1 MERVISLLIGYVFG
15 LLQSGYLYGKFVK
28 NTDIRQHGSGNAGST
43 NILRVFGVKSALIV
57 FLGDFFKAVVAMF
70 IARKLFGGTGNGDL
84 YAMYAGLGV
93 TLGHDFP
100 FYMNFKGGKG
110 IASMAGILTA
120 MDLRITAVC
129 LLIFVAVVY
138 LTRFVS
144 LGSILVSI
152 AFGVMNIYF
161 CWKGYY
167 NVLPGNCPEVYAI
180 TLFLTGLAI
189 QRHHANIGRLLS
201 GTENKIRFSKK

>member
-84 YAMYAGLGV
+84 YAMYAALGV

-201 GTENKIRFSKK
+201 GTENKISFSKK

>member
-70 IARKLFGGTGNGDL
+70 IVRKLFGGTGNGDL
-84 YAMYAGLGV
+84 YAMYAALGV

-201 GTENKIRFSKK
+201 GTENKISFSKK

>member
-152 AFGVMNIYF
+152 AFGVMNSYF

-201 GTENKIRFSKK
+201 GTENKISFSKK

>member
-201 GTENKIRFSKK
+201 GTENKISFTKK

>member
-57 FLGDFFKAVVAMF
+57 FLGDFFKAVIAMF
-70 IARKLFGGTGNGDL
+70 IVRKLFGGTGNGDL
-84 YAMYAGLGV
+84 YAMYAALGV

-180 TLFLTGLAI
+180 TLCLTGLAI

-201 GTENKIRFSKK
+201 GTENKISFSKK

>member
-100 FYMNFKGGKG
+100 FYMNCKGGKG

-201 GTENKIRFSKK
+201 GTENKISFSKK

>member
-1 MERVISLLIGYVFG
+1 MERVISLLIGYGFG

-28 NTDIRQHGSGNAGST
+28 NTDIRNYGSGNAGST

-57 FLGDFFKAVVAMF
+57 FLGDFFKSVAAMA
-70 IARKLFGGTGNGDL
+70 ISRVLFGAGGNGDL
-84 YAMYAGLGV
+84 YAMYAALGV

-120 MDLRITAVC
+120 MDFRITAVC
-129 LLIFVAVVY
+129 LLIFVVTVY

-144 LGSILVSI
+144 LGSILVAI
-152 AFGVMNIYF
+152 TFGLMNLFF

-167 NVLPGNCPEVYAI
+167 NVLPGNRPEVYAI
-180 TLFLTGLAI
+180 TIFLSALAI

-201 GTENKIRFSKK
+201 GTENKISFSKK

>member
-201 GTENKIRFSKK
+201 V

>member
-43 NILRVFGVKSALIV
+43 NILRVLGVKSALIV

-201 GTENKIRFSKK
+201 GTENKISFSKK

>member
-120 MDLRITAVC
+120 MDLRITGSLSDTLC
-129 LLIFVAVVY
+129 IPGIDS
-138 LTRFVS
+138 RFHR
-144 LGSILVSI
+144 LRRDE
-152 AFGVMNIYF
+152 Y
-161 CWKGYY
+161 
-167 NVLPGNCPEVYAI
+167 
-180 TLFLTGLAI
+180 LFLLEGVL
-189 QRHHANIGRLLS
+189 
-201 GTENKIRFSKK
+201 

>member
-43 NILRVFGVKSALIV
+43 NVLRVFGVKSALIV

-70 IARKLFGGTGNGDL
+70 IARKFFGGAGNGDL
-84 YAMYAGLGV
+84 YAMYGALGV

-201 GTENKIRFSKK
+201 GTENKISFSKK

>member
-201 GTENKIRFSKK
+201 GTENKISFSKK

>member
-43 NILRVFGVKSALIV
+43 IILRVFGVKSALIV

-201 GTENKIRFSKK
+201 GTENKISFSKK

>member
-167 NVLPGNCPEVYAI
+167 NVLPGNCPAVYAI

-201 GTENKIRFSKK
+201 GTENKISFSKK

>member
-129 LLIFVAVVY
+129 LLIFVALVY

-201 GTENKIRFSKK
+201 GTENKISFSKK

>member
-15 LLQSGYLYGKFVK
+15 LRQSGYLYGKFVK

-201 GTENKIRFSKK
+201 GTENKISFSKK

>member
-201 GTENKIRFSKK
+201 AKSKGR

>member
-28 NTDIRQHGSGNAGST
+28 NTDIRQHGSGDAGST

-201 GTENKIRFSKK
+201 GTENKISFSKK

>member
-84 YAMYAGLGV
+84 YALYAGLGV

-120 MDLRITAVC
+120 MGLRSTAVC

-201 GTENKIRFSKK
+201 GTENKISFSKK

>member
-144 LGSILVSI
+144 PGSILVSI

-201 GTENKIRFSKK
+201 GTENKISFSKK

>member
-70 IARKLFGGTGNGDL
+70 IVRKLFGGAGNGDL
-84 YAMYAGLGV
+84 YAMYAALGV

-201 GTENKIRFSKK
+201 GTENKISFSKK

>member
-1 MERVISLLIGYVFG
+1 MRDPR
-15 LLQSGYLYGKFVK
+15 
-28 NTDIRQHGSGNAGST
+28 T
-43 NILRVFGVKSALIV
+43 
-57 FLGDFFKAVVAMF
+57 MF

-201 GTENKIRFSKK
+201 GTENKISFSKK

>member
-189 QRHHANIGRLLS
+189 QRHHANIGRLIH
-201 GTENKIRFSKK
+201 GTENKLGNKVK

>member
-100 FYMNFKGGKG
+100 VYMNFKGGKG
-110 IASMAGILTA
+110 IASMAGIFTA

-201 GTENKIRFSKK
+201 GTENKISFSKK